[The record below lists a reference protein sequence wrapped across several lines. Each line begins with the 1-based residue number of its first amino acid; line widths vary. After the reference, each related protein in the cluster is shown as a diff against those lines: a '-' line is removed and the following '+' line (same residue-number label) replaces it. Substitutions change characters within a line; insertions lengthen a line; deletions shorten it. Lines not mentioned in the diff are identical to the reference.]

1 MILLPP
7 WQHRQNGLE
16 VAAVNSIIT
25 EPCSASVGCC
35 KNATAPFLQRVKN
48 LQCCKKND
56 AYKKNQRYQFYKYAA
71 VNFTFYITLTFAGY
85 ITVFLQSIGFDPRQ
99 VGIITAI
106 SSVIG
111 IFASPFWGMLS
122 DKIQSVKKV
131 IIIALTIGAVMFA
144 LIPWM
149 GDINILGLSFLF
161 IIIPVAISFRTP
173 LMSLVDNW
181 VIQNSSI
188 DKLNYGAL
196 RAYGAL
202 SFALASLALGYMI
215 PIIGVEFVFVAS
227 VLFTVP
233 PLLLIILIKDS
244 SDKKNGVKR
253 SLTFKEMNI
262 SQLFK
267 NYYLG
272 TYILFS
278 IFLRIPFQASMIFMP
293 FLIYD
298 IGGDISQLGLIMGIR
313 ALLEIPMMVLLKP
326 LRQRFP
332 LYILIMAAT
341 IFFMVECILYSIAT
355 SFGMLLAISMLQG
368 IGNGLLIPAGA
379 TYVFS
384 LAPEQLKATAQTALA
399 STNAIAGI
407 AGGLLG
413 GTLILL
419 FDIRQFYFM
428 VAVMLAVALALFVL
442 SFFIGEKVLGL
453 KRPGLS
459 LN

>member
-1 MILLPP
+1 MQDREKI
-7 WQHRQNGLE
+7 N
-16 VAAVNSIIT
+16 VF
-25 EPCSASVGCC
+25 
-35 KNATAPFLQRVKN
+35 KN
-48 LQCCKKND
+48 
-56 AYKKNQRYQFYKYAA
+56 NQWIQFYKYAA

-99 VGIITAI
+99 VGIITAL
-106 SSVIG
+106 SSGIG

-122 DKIQSVKKV
+122 DKIQSIKKV
-131 IIIALTIGAVMFA
+131 IIIALTIGAIMFA
-144 LIPWM
+144 LIPWI
-149 GDINILGLSFLF
+149 GGVNLLGISVLF
-161 IIIPVAISFRTP
+161 ILIPIAISFRTP
-173 LMSLVDNW
+173 VMSLVDNW
-181 VIQNSSI
+181 VIKNSSI
-188 DKLNYGAL
+188 EKLNYGAL

-202 SFALASLALGYMI
+202 SFALASLALGYVI

-227 VLFTVP
+227 VIFTIP
-233 PLLLIILIKDS
+233 PLLLIIFIKDS
-244 SDKKNGVKR
+244 TDKENSVKR

-262 SQLFK
+262 GRLFK

-278 IFLRIPFQASMIFMP
+278 IFLRIPFQASMIFLP

-332 LYILIMAAT
+332 LYLLIIAAT
-341 IFFMVECILYSIAT
+341 IFFAVECILYSVAT

-384 LAPEQLKATAQTALA
+384 LAPDHLKATAQTALA

-407 AGGLLG
+407 VGGLLG

-428 VAVMLAVALALFVL
+428 VAVMLAAALALFVL
-442 SFFIGEKVLGL
+442 SFFIGEKILGI

>member
-1 MILLPP
+1 M
-7 WQHRQNGLE
+7 HE
-16 VAAVNSIIT
+16 
-25 EPCSASVGCC
+25 
-35 KNATAPFLQRVKN
+35 NATAPFLQRVKN
-48 LQCCKKND
+48 LQYREKNDISKKNL
-56 AYKKNQRYQFYKYAA
+56 RGQFYKYAA

-99 VGIITAI
+99 VGIITAF
-106 SSVIG
+106 SSIIG

-122 DKIQSVKKV
+122 DKIQSTKKV
-131 IIIALTIGAVMFA
+131 IITALTLGAIMFA
-144 LIPWM
+144 LIPWI
-149 GDINILGLSFLF
+149 GGINFLGISVLF
-161 IIIPVAISFRTP
+161 ILIPIAISFRTP

-181 VIQNSSI
+181 VIRNSSTE
-188 DKLNYGAL
+188 KLNYGAL

-202 SFALASLALGYMI
+202 SFALASLALGYII
-215 PIIGVEFVFVAS
+215 PIIGVQFVFIAS
-227 VLFTVP
+227 VLFTIP
-233 PLLLIILIKDS
+233 PLLLIIYIKDS
-244 SDKKNGVKR
+244 NNTQSDVKR

-267 NYYLG
+267 NYYLA

-298 IGGDISQLGLIMGIR
+298 IGGDISQLGLMMGIR
-313 ALLEIPMMVLLKP
+313 ALLEIPMMILLKP

-332 LYILIMAAT
+332 LYILIIAAT
-341 IFFMVECILYSIAT
+341 VIFAIECILYSIAT
-355 SFGMLLAISMLQG
+355 SFGMLLSISMLQG

-384 LAPEQLKATAQTALA
+384 LAPEHLKATAQTALA
-399 STNAIAGI
+399 STSAIAGI
-407 AGGLLG
+407 VGGLLG
-413 GTLILL
+413 GTLIVL
-419 FDIRQFYFM
+419 FDIKQFYFII
-428 VAVMLAVALALFVL
+428 AIMLIAALILFVL
-442 SFFIGEKVLGL
+442 SFFIGEKILGI